1 MGSYYI
7 LGTKKERTMSNK
19 PVTDALKQALAD
31 TYTLQLKTQNYH
43 WNVEGTNFRS
53 LHLMFEEQYNELFAA
68 VDALAERIRTLGEKA
83 PGSNSEFAKLTKVKE
98 GNANFDDFEMVK
110 DLYNTNLQVA
120 ENLKK
125 SIEKAE
131 KANDAATVDLFTQ
144 RVAVHEK
151 AAWFL
156 RSSLAPNLAKK
167 LAA

>member
-1 MGSYYI
+1 
-7 LGTKKERTMSNK
+7 MSNK

-43 WNVEGTNFRS
+43 WNVEGTHFRS
-53 LHLMFEEQYNELFAA
+53 LHLLFEEQYNELFAA
-68 VDALAERIRTLGEKA
+68 VDVIAERIRTLGEKA
-83 PGSNSEFAKLTKVKE
+83 PGSNSEFAKLTKLKE

-120 ENLKK
+120 ESFKK

-131 KANDAATVDLFTQ
+131 KADDAATADLFTQ

-151 AAWFL
+151 AAWML
-156 RSSLAPNLAKK
+156 KSSLAPNLAKK